1 MVNKPSPSPYARKA
15 MKKEEANYPIY
26 GILYDDDIRRRSVAV
41 AAAKTDEEAIGMLE
55 KALVEGRGYEHMRGQ
70 LNADAIDTGF
80 KASKEGLI
88 FGFDRFS
95 NSLL

>member
-1 MVNKPSPSPYARKA
+1 MTNKPSPSPYARKA
-15 MKKEEANYPIY
+15 IIKEEVKYTIY

-55 KALVEGRGYEHMRGQ
+55 KALVEGMGYEHMRGQ
-70 LNADAIDTGF
+70 LNADTIDTGF

-88 FGFDRFS
+88 FAFDRCS
-95 NSLL
+95 NSIL